1 MKLIELINLIDPNRT
16 SDEKIIL
23 MEDSE
28 ASFTGVTRSKYWDLF
43 ADYEVE
49 NIGAEEKNCISVW
62 LKGD

>member
-28 ASFTGVTRSKYWDLF
+28 VSFTGATKSKYWDLF
-43 ADYEVE
+43 AYLEVE

-62 LKGD
+62 LKE